1 MATTPNTVIEKFKAT
16 AFTSMLAV
24 STYFGIKV
32 LERVDKINDTLEKVN
47 INVQQLNI
55 YQEYNT
61 KQFENHEMRIRELEI
76 DNTRVVNN
84 YNKP

>member
-1 MATTPNTVIEKFKAT
+1 MAITPNTVIEKFKAT
-16 AFTSMLAV
+16 AFTGMLAV